1 MKTSRYLIVIL
12 IICLTLLLE
21 GPIAAASEKPE
32 ISADAA
38 ILMDLKTGQVLYAKN
53 PFKMRPPA
61 STTKVLTAL
70 IAIESGK
77 LKEQVKVS
85 RKAAYTDGS
94 SMYLKVGEIIS
105 LSDLIHGA
113 LMHSGNDA
121 CEAIAE
127 HIGGSVE
134 KFADLMNIKA
144 LAVGA
149 VNSHFAN
156 PHGLPDDNHY
166 TCAYDL
172 ARITRYA
179 LNNPTFSQIVSTRN
193 KMLKEPGEESGRI
206 LSNTNKLL
214 WKYLWADG
222 VKTGTT
228 SKAGQCLVSS
238 ATKGNRQLVAV
249 VLHSGNRWQDSIKL
263 FEYGFNQFEYSQV
276 AVTGAEY
283 GRYQVQN
290 GDEREVAVTYQSD
303 LGLLLPMNSPGALEK
318 RVTLDSYPVAPVNKG
333 QVLGSVSY
341 FVDNCFIGRVNLVAA
356 ADVDEEGLFSRFFQW
371 IKSSMRA
378 FGDCFYLVP
387 HLFDKGI

>member
-1 MKTSRYLIVIL
+1 MKKSRYLTIIL
-12 IICLTLLLE
+12 IICFTLLLA
-21 GPIAAASEKPE
+21 GPGAAASEKPG

-53 PFKMRPPA
+53 PFKTRPPA

-94 SMYLKVGEIIS
+94 SMYLKVGEVLS
-105 LSDLIHGA
+105 LSDLIYGA

-134 KFADLMNIKA
+134 KFAELMNIKA
-144 LAVGA
+144 LAVGT
-149 VNSHFAN
+149 VNTHFTN

-172 ARITRYA
+172 ARITRHA
-179 LNNPTFSQIVSTRN
+179 LNNPVFSQIVSTRN
-193 KMLKEPGEESGRI
+193 KMLKDPEEESGRI

-228 SKAGQCLVSS
+228 SKAGQCLISS

-276 AVTGAEY
+276 AVTGVEY
-283 GRYQVQN
+283 DRYQVQN
-290 GDEREVAVTYQSD
+290 GEEKEVPVVYQSD
-303 LGLLLPMNSPGALEK
+303 LGLLLPVNSPNLLEK
-318 RVTLDSYPVAPVNKG
+318 RVMIDSYPVAPVRKG
-333 QVLGSVSY
+333 QVIGSISY
-341 FVDNCFIGRVNLVAA
+341 FVDNCFTGRVNLVAA
-356 ADVDEEGLFSRFFQW
+356 ADVDEQGLFSRFLDW
-371 IKSSMRA
+371 MRSKMRV
-378 FGDCFYLVP
+378 FE
-387 HLFDKGI
+387 

>member
-1 MKTSRYLIVIL
+1 MKKSRYLTIIL
-12 IICLTLLLE
+12 IICFTFLLE
-21 GPIAAASEKPE
+21 GPVALASEKPG

-53 PFKMRPPA
+53 PFKTRPPA

-70 IAIESGK
+70 IAVESGK
-77 LKEQVKVS
+77 LKDQVKVS
-85 RKAAYTDGS
+85 RKAAYTEGS
-94 SMYLKVGEIIS
+94 SMYLKVGEVIS
-105 LSDLIHGA
+105 LSDLIYGA

-134 KFADLMNIKA
+134 KFAELMNIKA
-144 LAVGA
+144 LAVGT

-172 ARITRYA
+172 ARITRHA
-179 LNNPTFSQIVSTRN
+179 LNNPLFSQIVSTRN
-193 KMLKEPGEESGRI
+193 KMLKDPEEESGRR

-249 VLHSGNRWQDSIKL
+249 VLHSGNRWQDSIEL
-263 FEYGFNQFEYSQV
+263 FEYGFNRFEYSHV
-276 AVTGAEY
+276 AVTGVEY
-283 GRYQVQN
+283 DRYQVQN
-290 GDEREVAVTYQSD
+290 GEEKEVPVVYQSD
-303 LGLLLPMNSPGALEK
+303 LGLLLPVNSPDSLEK
-318 RVTLDSYPVAPVNKG
+318 RVTIDSYPVAPVKKG
-333 QVLGSVSY
+333 QVIGSISY
-341 FVDNCFIGRVNLVAA
+341 FVDNCFTGRVNLVAA
-356 ADVDEEGLFSRFFQW
+356 AEVDEQGLFSRFTEW
-371 IKSSMRA
+371 IGDKMRA
-378 FGDCFYLVP
+378 FGECF
-387 HLFDKGI
+387 